1 MDDEKEKP
9 QPLKFFIRG
18 IAVPGV
24 IILICAGIGALIALM
39 SEPQSLKDVWSKAIV
54 GVYVGLFFSLF
65 GVGEIAAS
73 LLFDARRFINGIYQT
88 LGFLTVWAIIDG
100 SYFLFFY
107 TPNSNHYEVFE
118 FEHDEGNS

>member
-1 MDDEKEKP
+1 MDNKKEEP

-18 IAVPGV
+18 MAVPGV
-24 IILICAGIGALIALM
+24 IILICAGIGALIALT
-39 SEPQSLKDVWSKAIV
+39 SEPQSLKGVWSKVIV

-73 LLFDARRFINGIYQT
+73 LLFDARQFINGIYQT
-88 LGFLTVWAIIDG
+88 LGFLTVWALVVG

-107 TPNSNHYEVFE
+107 TPNSNHYKVF
-118 FEHDEGNS
+118 